1 MTIRTTANRL
11 KLQQLR
17 IRSLE
22 NKLDHIHR
30 AILPRIKEDIQTLLS
45 VQVRPGDNSPELMGK
60 LKKIAKRHS

>member
-1 MTIRTTANRL
+1 M
-11 KLQQLR
+11 KLQKLR

-22 NKLDHIHR
+22 NKLDHINR